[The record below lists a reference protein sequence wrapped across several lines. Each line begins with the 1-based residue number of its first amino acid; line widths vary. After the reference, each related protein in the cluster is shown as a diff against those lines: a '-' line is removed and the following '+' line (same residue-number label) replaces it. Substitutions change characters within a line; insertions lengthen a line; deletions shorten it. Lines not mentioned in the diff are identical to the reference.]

1 MKTTFVPLERNRAM
15 AAAEPGIGLSP
26 NQTTPSKS
34 IAHVTPGGCYAWRMP
49 RFLPFPGLRYA
60 LDRVSL
66 ADVIAPPYD
75 VIGPAEQAKLEARSP
90 YNAIHVELA
99 RADGDPYQAAAQRFT
114 QWIDEGVLKFDG
126 ESLYAYEMRG
136 TDDFGVARHSRGV
149 LGALAIAEGGVLPHE
164 QTTPKAKSDRLDLLR
179 ATQTNVSP
187 IWVLT
192 PSPITDALTDLG
204 AADAEATDDEGI
216 EHRVWVLRPDVAERI
231 TKLLADDAVLVADG
245 HHRYEVSKKYREE
258 QRAANGDAE
267 GPYDFVF
274 ALCTELI
281 EDELT
286 VEGIHRLISGASST
300 DVLDVLARHFTLSA
314 TAAVDK
320 TIGQRMLDAGAL
332 AVVTRDEVLLAV
344 PTAATVGAATM
355 DLDSSRLDVA
365 LGDLPDATV
374 VYQHGWQEC
383 TEAVQGG
390 EAEVAVLL
398 RPATVAQIA
407 AVGHGGDRMPPKT
420 TFFWPKPRTGIVY
433 RRLS

>member
-1 MKTTFVPLERNRAM
+1 
-15 AAAEPGIGLSP
+15 
-26 NQTTPSKS
+26 
-34 IAHVTPGGCYAWRMP
+34 MP
-49 RFLPFPGLRYA
+49 RFLPFAGLRYA

-75 VIGPAEQAKLEARSP
+75 VVGPAEQATLEARSP
-90 YNAIHVELA
+90 YNAIHVERSQA
-99 RADGDPYQAAAQRFT
+99 ADPYQAAAQCFAA
-114 QWIDEGVLKFDG
+114 WIDEGVLAPDG

-136 TDDFGVARHSRGV
+136 IDDFGVARHSRGV

-179 ATQTNVSP
+179 ATKTNVSP

-192 PSPITDALTDLG
+192 PSPITDALADLG
-204 AADAEATDDEGI
+204 APDGEATDDEGI
-216 EHRVWVLRPDVAERI
+216 EHRVWVLDAATGEQI
-231 TKLLADDAVLVADG
+231 TKLIADEPVLVADG

-286 VEGIHRLISGASST
+286 VEGIHRLISGVAAS
-300 DVLDVLARHFTLSA
+300 DVLGVLAQHFTLTETGA
-314 TAAVDK
+314 IDK
-320 TIGQRMLDAGAL
+320 TIGQRMVDAGAL
-332 AVVTRDEVLLAV
+332 AVVTADGVLLAV
-344 PTAATVGAATM
+344 PSGQTSAAATM

-365 LGDLPDATV
+365 LADLPAATV
-374 VYQHGWQEC
+374 VYQHGWHEC
-383 TEAVQGG
+383 TEAVTAG
-390 EAEVAVLL
+390 EATVAVLL
-398 RPATVAQIA
+398 RPATVPQIA

-433 RRLS
+433 RRLG